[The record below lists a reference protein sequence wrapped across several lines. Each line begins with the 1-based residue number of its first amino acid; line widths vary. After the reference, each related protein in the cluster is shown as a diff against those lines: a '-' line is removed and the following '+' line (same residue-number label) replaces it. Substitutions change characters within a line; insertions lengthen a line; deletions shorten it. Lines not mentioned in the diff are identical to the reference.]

1 MDVHRRSKT
10 LCPHI
15 TDYCNSCFKDKSFS
29 IQTTETV
36 FGDVHNENG
45 IVDENICR
53 LRLSRED
60 LWMETLRA
68 NYYAKNEV
76 FHWGFLQ

>member
-15 TDYCNSCFKDKSFS
+15 TDYCNSCFKGKSFS
-29 IQTTETV
+29 IQTTEIV
-36 FGDVHNENG
+36 GDVHNENG
-45 IVDENICR
+45 IVDENIRR

-60 LWMETLRA
+60 L
-68 NYYAKNEV
+68 
-76 FHWGFLQ
+76 

>member
-15 TDYCNSCFKDKSFS
+15 TDYCNSCFKGKSFS
-29 IQTTETV
+29 IQTTEIV
-36 FGDVHNENG
+36 GDVHDENG
-45 IVDENICR
+45 IVDENIRR

-60 LWMETLRA
+60 L
-68 NYYAKNEV
+68 
-76 FHWGFLQ
+76 